1 MVRFDRAR
9 EKRRA
14 KFAYNLYKFRDH
26 LGRKLSQNEAGIIK
40 HKAAVAKYV
49 KEYGPVQTNYEK
61 VYFYI
66 LRGVDAEN
74 KRQDYNTNLMKKL
87 AAAKIAEKKQLNEN
101 KKKRLA
107 DRQTER
113 NERDARRIVKTYPRR
128 IAGYEKRLKQAMRR
142 RDQFQKTVDDLTP
155 KLKTK
160 EYKKLR
166 GYKSYVK
173 ACERS
178 AYWVIRF
185 KKIIKGLESKLI
197 PLQTALAAA
206 QATLF
211 LIRANP
217 VMGVT
222 TKKFTT
228 NLQSSK
234 SKTTNVKWQHTVK
247 EIAKLK
253 SIGPKSKQWVP
264 VWSKS
269 KHDKYRELQNIP
281 TKCDVKKVVLI
292 WYGAARLPELRIFGF
307 NPHCILKTLL
317 GTNVNISDI
326 PVITIGSKNDYRITH
341 SEHNRISN

>member
-113 NERDARRIVKTYPRR
+113 NERDARRTVKTYPRR
-128 IAGYEKRLKQAMRR
+128 IAGYEKRLKQAIRR

-178 AYWVIRF
+178 AYWVVRF
-185 KKIIKGLESKLI
+185 TKIVKGLESKLI

-206 QATLF
+206 QETLF
-211 LIRANP
+211 LIRTGSEIN
-217 VMGVT
+217 VV
-222 TKKFTT
+222 TKKFIRTVSPPT
-228 NLQSSK
+228 SS
-234 SKTTNVKWQHTVK
+234 TINVKWQHTVK

-253 SIGPKSKQWVP
+253 SIGPKSKQWAP

-281 TKCDVKKVVLI
+281 AKCDVKKVVLI

-307 NPHCILKTLL
+307 NPHCILKTL
-317 GTNVNISDI
+317 GANINISDM
-326 PVITIGSKNDYRITH
+326 PVITVGSKNDYRITH
-341 SEHNRISN
+341 SEYNRISN

>member
-49 KEYGPVQTNYEK
+49 KEYGPVQTDYEK

-178 AYWVIRF
+178 AYWVVRF
-185 KKIIKGLESKLI
+185 TKIIKGLEAKLV

-206 QATLF
+206 QTTLF
-211 LIRANP
+211 LIRTESEI
-217 VMGVT
+217 MST

-228 NLQSSK
+228 TVQSPK
-234 SKTTNVKWQHTVK
+234 SKTINFNFQHPVKK
-247 EIAKLK
+247 ETAKLK
-253 SIGPKSKQWVP
+253 SNVKV
-264 VWSKS
+264 
-269 KHDKYRELQNIP
+269 KHMGTCMEQI
-281 TKCDVKKVVLI
+281 
-292 WYGAARLPELRIFGF
+292 
-307 NPHCILKTLL
+307 KT
-317 GTNVNISDI
+317 
-326 PVITIGSKNDYRITH
+326 
-341 SEHNRISN
+341 

>member
-113 NERDARRIVKTYPRR
+113 NKRDARRIVKTYPRR
-128 IAGYEKRLKQAMRR
+128 IASYEKRLKQAIRR

-178 AYWVIRF
+178 AYWVVRF
-185 KKIIKGLESKLI
+185 TKIIKGLEAKLV
-197 PLQTALAAA
+197 PLLGALATA
-206 QATLF
+206 QTTLF
-211 LIRANP
+211 LLRTESEII
-217 VMGVT
+217 T
-222 TKKFTT
+222 DTKKFTT
-228 NLQSSK
+228 TSQSSK
-234 SKTTNVKWQHTVK
+234 SKTINFNFQYPVKK
-247 EIAKLK
+247 ETAKLK
-253 SIGPKSKQWVP
+253 SNIKSNIWVP

-281 TKCDVKKVVLI
+281 AKCDVKKVVLI

>member
-49 KEYGPVQTNYEK
+49 KEYGPVQTDYEK
-61 VYFYI
+61 VYSYI
-66 LRGVDAEN
+66 RKGITNES
-74 KRQDYNTNLMKKL
+74 KRQSDNDELRKKFL
-87 AAAKIAEKKQLNEN
+87 AAKIIEDAERKKQN
-101 KKKRLA
+101 KKMR
-107 DRQTER
+107 TEQQV
-113 NERDARRIVKTYPRR
+113 EREKNNARRIVSTYPRR
-128 IAGYEKRLKQAMRR
+128 IASYEKRLKQAIRR

-178 AYWVIRF
+178 AYWVVRF
-185 KKIIKGLESKLI
+185 TKIIKGLEAKLV
-197 PLQTALAAA
+197 PLLGALATA
-206 QATLF
+206 QTTLF
-211 LIRANP
+211 LLRTESEII
-217 VMGVT
+217 T
-222 TKKFTT
+222 DTKKFTT
-228 NLQSSK
+228 TSQSSK
-234 SKTTNVKWQHTVK
+234 SKTINFNFQYPVKK
-247 EIAKLK
+247 ETAKLK
-253 SIGPKSKQWVP
+253 SNIKSNIWVP

-281 TKCDVKKVVLI
+281 AKCDVKKVVLI

>member
-1 MVRFDRAR
+1 M
-9 EKRRA
+9 
-14 KFAYNLYKFRDH
+14 
-26 LGRKLSQNEAGIIK
+26 
-40 HKAAVAKYV
+40 
-49 KEYGPVQTNYEK
+49 
-61 VYFYI
+61 
-66 LRGVDAEN
+66 
-74 KRQDYNTNLMKKL
+74 
-87 AAAKIAEKKQLNEN
+87 
-101 KKKRLA
+101 A

-113 NERDARRIVKTYPRR
+113 NERDARRTVKTYPRR

-197 PLQTALAAA
+197 PLQTALATA

-211 LIRANP
+211 LLRVELKRDVATKQFTKPLQPIKLDMANY
-217 VMGVT
+217 
-222 TKKFTT
+222 
-228 NLQSSK
+228 N
-234 SKTTNVKWQHTVK
+234 WQQAVK
-247 EIAKLK
+247 ETAKLK
-253 SIGPKSKQWVP
+253 SIRPKSKKWVP

-281 TKCDVKKVVLI
+281 AKCDVKKVVLI
-292 WYGAARLPELRIFGF
+292 WYGEFRLPELRIFGF

-317 GTNVNISDI
+317 GANVNISKI
-326 PVITIGSKNDYRITH
+326 PVITVGSKNEYRITH